1 MANKELIEFVKE
13 GLERGQS
20 REAISGALAK
30 AGWKADEIKNAM
42 FSFAEVEFPIA
53 VPRPRP
59 YLSARV
65 AFLYLLFFIMLAI
78 VAWSLGSLL
87 FAMINSAFPDVAQNN
102 DYLSTRTERQ
112 IRSGVSGLIVGA
124 PIFFFLARLL
134 SKARKKD
141 PELQRSQIRKW
152 LTYLTLVVAG
162 ATLVGDAISL
172 VYNLLDG
179 ELSTRFTLK
188 SLVIALIAGSIFI
201 YFLKDAERDD
211 KGGQDDE

>member
-30 AGWKADEIKNAM
+30 AGWKVDEIKNAM
-42 FSFAEVEFPIA
+42 FSFADVEFPVA

-87 FAMINSAFPDVAQNN
+87 FAMINTAFPDVAQNN
-102 DYLSTRTERQ
+102 NYRSNWTERQ

-179 ELSTRFTLK
+179 ELSTRFILK

-211 KGGQDDE
+211 KGGHDDQ